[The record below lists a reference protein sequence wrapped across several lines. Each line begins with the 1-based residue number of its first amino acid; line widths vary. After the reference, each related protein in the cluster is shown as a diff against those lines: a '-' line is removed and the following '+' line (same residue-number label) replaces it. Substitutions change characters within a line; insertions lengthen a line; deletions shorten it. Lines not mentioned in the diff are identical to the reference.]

1 MAATLTLSKIEIG
14 FQYTT
19 DPNVGVIQNGS
30 AAYIGTNISY
40 YAHTTDPYPTIGPGY
55 GNNELTS
62 KGATFNIVKG
72 GTSISYSMQDIKPF
86 LTARTTVNNTSD
98 ETMVKSYYSNGT
110 YYNPSFTLDA
120 DTANLDAGTTIYLF
134 PLIDIT
140 FDVSGDDGSFQIIQ
154 GQFDY
159 LKNEYVNGEYKLT
172 KNSSN
177 PSITSSYL
185 SNLAKAYTTT
195 DNYPYV
201 IISSDVYDR
210 TFTGVFDI
218 PSTSN
223 AVCEISG
230 LYTYTM
236 NMNKKNWLNNITAY
250 SRLGSGSG
258 SSLYSYQGVYQIVY
272 SGGKVTQFTI
282 RCVCPTSMEA
292 VTVPAASYTK
302 DESRSI
308 TLPVG
313 RSKSISSTTINQQNI
328 TFTVVRKKLESSTK
342 MPYDISISN
351 PSIYNQV
358 YTKHLSSGGSNTAF
372 TIQDIGSYT
381 FRGDTVYP
389 YSNYKNLIYTPSE
402 KYDIAYYDS
411 NNANLF
417 TKFGDTLLKLCKKDI
432 NYNPNKDFIYEYFL
446 YYKPSTS
453 DIQQTSDF
461 IKRIVLESINV
472 KYNTQDLKNFEQ
484 LDATCYWFPNANK
497 LSLGVDFGGVGDVRD
512 AITIA
517 NNALMSYPIGTDTM
531 LGYSNYYLR
540 LGDLNN
546 TAWYDFA
553 NANLHYS
560 YTYTPD
566 NGTGTISFNLS
577 KAFDSS
583 AGINALYSSYDNF
596 LNSLYTHFYNNIV
609 NDDNILFTSIPMLIA
624 ITTTTK
630 AKDKYNEVY
639 LIKIIVDLRKLRAEK
654 ANDLKLLSNSD
665 FLKSG
670 YFRSTYDSNP
680 DSSSCLYTDL
690 YLDSSTDSDVSN
702 KVMSPIDIINKDLY
716 IFDPD
721 GSDIKEINIEDIK
734 SIDGSNVK
742 YNTVIN
748 HVDMYNI
755 TNANLSSSDVVIIS
769 KDLQTVIKDSSTH
782 DWINTSEKNYIN
794 NLSNK
799 NASLFSSVFNT
810 DHPVNSYEKCTKN
823 FDPNDGLIL
832 ENAGKGYGISALASI
847 SKDYNNILDGSTA
860 DSLLTPLTRYEDV
873 FLSTESLANCH
884 IICIS
889 DNIPLPNKPILTN
902 PRVNKS

>member
-19 DPNVGVIQNGS
+19 NPNDGIINNET
-30 AAYIGTNISY
+30 AAYAGTNLQYYNSIS
-40 YAHTTDPYPTIGPGY
+40 DIYPTNGPGY
-55 GNNELTS
+55 GNNDVVMGGTY
-62 KGATFNIVKG
+62 FNIVKG
-72 GTSISYSMQDIKPF
+72 GSTISYSMQDIKPF
-86 LTARTTVNNTSD
+86 IEKRIPVSNTSY
-98 ETMVKSYYSNGT
+98 ETIVKPYYSNGT
-110 YYNPSFTLDA
+110 YYNPSFNLDA
-120 DTANLDAGTTIYLF
+120 DEANLETGKTIFLF

-140 FDVSGDDGSFQIIQ
+140 FDVGGDDGSFENLQSFVNLQ
-154 GQFDY
+154 RQ
-159 LKNEYVNGEYKLT
+159 YVNGDYKLI
-172 KNSSN
+172 KNSSG
-177 PSITSSYL
+177 PIITSNCL
-185 SNLAKAYTTT
+185 SKSAVAYTT
-195 DNYPYV
+195 DPYV
-201 IISSDVYDR
+201 IISSDTYNKI
-210 TFTGVFDI
+210 FPGVFNI
-218 PSTSN
+218 PSINN

-230 LYTYTM
+230 LYMTAD
-236 NMNKKNWLNNITAY
+236 NKKNWLSNIIAY
-250 SRLGSGSG
+250 SRLGNG
-258 SSLYSYQGVYQIVY
+258 SSSSVYSYQGVYQIIY
-272 SGGKVTQFTI
+272 SSGKTVTQFTI
-282 RCVCPTSMEA
+282 RCVCPTYMEA
-292 VTVPAASYTK
+292 VTVPGASYT
-302 DESRSI
+302 EQTSAFATLSI
-308 TLPVG
+308 G
-313 RSKSISSTTINQQNI
+313 RSTSISSSTTNQQNI
-328 TFTVVRKKLESSTK
+328 TFTVVRKKLDSSTK

-389 YSNYKNLIYTPSE
+389 YSDYKNLIYTPSE
-402 KYDIAYYDS
+402 KYGIAYYDS

-446 YYKPSTS
+446 YYKPSIS
-453 DIQQTSDF
+453 DIQSNNDF
-461 IKRIVLESINV
+461 IKKIVLESINV
-472 KYNTQDLKNFEQ
+472 EYNTQDLKNFEQ
-484 LDATCYWFPNANK
+484 LDVTCYWFPNANK
-497 LSLGVDFGGVGDVRD
+497 LSLGVDFSGVGDVRD

-540 LGDLNN
+540 LGDLND

-553 NANLHYS
+553 NANLHYT
-560 YTYTPD
+560 YTYTPS

-583 AGINALYSSYDNF
+583 AGINALYSSYDDF
-596 LNSLYTHFYNNIV
+596 LNSLYTHFCNNTV

-624 ITTTTK
+624 VTTTTK

-680 DSSSCLYTDL
+680 DSSSRLYTDL

-721 GSDIKEINIEDIK
+721 GSDIKEIDDINDIE
-734 SIDGSNVK
+734 SSNVK

-755 TNANLSSSDVVIIS
+755 TNANLSSSDVIIIS
-769 KDLQTVIKDSSTH
+769 KDLQAVIKDSSTH

-832 ENAGKGYGISALASI
+832 ENTGKGYGISALASI

-873 FLSTESLANCH
+873 FLSTESLTNCH

-889 DNIPLPNKPILTN
+889 DTIPLPNKPILTN

>member
-19 DPNVGVIQNGS
+19 NPNDGIINNGT
-30 AAYIGTNISY
+30 AAYAGTNLQYYNSIS
-40 YAHTTDPYPTIGPGY
+40 DMYPTNGPGY
-55 GNNELTS
+55 GNNDVVTGGTS
-62 KGATFNIVKG
+62 FNIVKG
-72 GTSISYSMQDIKPF
+72 GSTISYSMQDIKPF
-86 LTARTTVNNTSD
+86 IEKRITVSNTSY
-98 ETMVKSYYSNGT
+98 ETIVKPYYSNGT
-110 YYNPSFTLDA
+110 YYNPSFKLDA
-120 DTANLDAGTTIYLF
+120 DEANLEAGKTIYLF

-140 FDVSGDDGSFQIIQ
+140 FDISGDDGSFENLQSFVNLQ
-154 GQFDY
+154 KQ
-159 LKNEYVNGEYKLT
+159 YVNGDYKLI
-172 KNSSN
+172 KNSSG
-177 PSITSSYL
+177 PIITSNCL
-185 SNLAKAYTTT
+185 SKSAVAYTT
-195 DNYPYV
+195 DPYV
-201 IISSDVYDR
+201 IISSDTYNKI
-210 TFTGVFDI
+210 FPGVFNI
-218 PSTSN
+218 PSLNN

-230 LYTYTM
+230 LYMTAD
-236 NMNKKNWLNNITAY
+236 NKKNWLSNIIAY
-250 SRLGSGSG
+250 SRLGNG
-258 SSLYSYQGVYQIVY
+258 SSSSVYSYQGVYQIIY
-272 SGGKVTQFTI
+272 SSGKTVTQFTI
-282 RCVCPTSMEA
+282 RCVCPTYMGA
-292 VTVPAASYTK
+292 VTVPGASYT
-302 DESRSI
+302 EQTSEFATLSI
-308 TLPVG
+308 G
-313 RSKSISSTTINQQNI
+313 RSTSISSSTTNQQNI
-328 TFTVVRKKLESSTK
+328 TFTVVRKKLDSSTK

-381 FRGDTVYP
+381 YSGDTTRP

-497 LSLGVDFGGVGDVRD
+497 LSLGVDFVGVGDVRD

-553 NANLHYS
+553 NANLHDT

-583 AGINALYSSYDNF
+583 AGINTLYSSYDDF
-596 LNSLYTHFYNNIV
+596 LNSLYTHFYNNVI

-624 ITTTTK
+624 VTTTTK

-654 ANDLKLLSNSD
+654 TNDLKLLSNSD

-680 DSSSCLYTDL
+680 DSSSRLYTDL

-721 GSDIKEINIEDIK
+721 GSDIKEIDIK
-734 SIDGSNVK
+734 DINDIESSSVK

-769 KDLQTVIKDSSTH
+769 KDLQAVIKDSSTY

-794 NLSNK
+794 GLPNK

-832 ENAGKGYGISALASI
+832 ENSGKGYGISALASI

-873 FLSTESLANCH
+873 FLSTESLTNCH